1 MNDEHIRQFLER
13 YGQALSAGEM
23 AEIVGCWAVPALV
36 LADEGALAV
45 AESGQVAQFFERAIG
60 QYHAQGLMTT
70 QPMVEQVEMLTDRLA
85 SVDVRWTSFDAAG
98 AERTN
103 EHSHY
108 ILWLSDDGQLRIRVA
123 LTRPA

>member
-1 MNDEHIRQFLER
+1 MNSEHIRQFLER
-13 YGQALSAGEM
+13 YGRALSAGAM
-23 AEIVGCWAVPALV
+23 PEIVGCWAVPALV

-45 AESGQVAQFFERAIG
+45 AESGQVAQFFERAIS

-70 QPMVEQVEMLTDRLA
+70 QPQIEQVEMLNYRLA

-98 AERTN
+98 VERTS
-103 EHSHY
+103 ERSHY
-108 ILWLSDDGQLRIRVA
+108 ILWRDDDEQLRIRVA